1 MKRTRQGQPPCE
13 TPESK
18 PHFHSPQMEAMG
30 LLLLVTRLHHS
41 EIERRIAS
49 LGIHHS
55 QNRMLLRLS
64 CGDGTNSQREL
75 ADAMNISPAAVTAP
89 LKPTVS
95 VSLKALEREGYIT
108 RAMGDEDNRRNTVRI
123 TEEGLRKVEESHRIF
138 EAMDKAAFAGF
149 SDAELAALT
158 ETLRRMADNLRAATE
173 KNAAGAEKSEQ
184 GKEESP

>member
-1 MKRTRQGQPPCE
+1 
-13 TPESK
+13 
-18 PHFHSPQMEAMG
+18 
-30 LLLLVTRLHHS
+30 
-41 EIERRIAS
+41 
-49 LGIHHS
+49 
-55 QNRMLLRLS
+55 MLLRLS

-75 ADAMNISPAAVTAP
+75 ADAMNISPAAVTA
-89 LKPTVS
+89 T
-95 VSLKALEREGYIT
+95 LKALEREGYIT

-138 EAMDKAAFAGF
+138 AMDKAAFAGF

-184 GKEESP
+184 GKEEIP

>member
-1 MKRTRQGQPPCE
+1 MTRTRQGQPPCE
-13 TPESK
+13 TPESN

-64 CGDGTNSQREL
+64 CGNGTNSQREL
-75 ADAMNISPAAVTAP
+75 ADAMNIRPAAVTA
-89 LKPTVS
+89 T
-95 VSLKALEREGYIT
+95 LKALEREGYIT
-108 RAMGDEDNRRNTVRI
+108 RAMGDEDNRRI

-184 GKEESP
+184 GKEEIP

>member
-30 LLLLVTRLHHS
+30 LLLLVTRL
-41 EIERRIAS
+41 
-49 LGIHHS
+49 
-55 QNRMLLRLS
+55 RLS

-75 ADAMNISPAAVTAP
+75 ADAMNISPAAVTA
-89 LKPTVS
+89 T
-95 VSLKALEREGYIT
+95 LKALEREGYIT

-184 GKEESP
+184 GKEEIP

>member
-30 LLLLVTRLHHS
+30 
-41 EIERRIAS
+41 
-49 LGIHHS
+49 
-55 QNRMLLRLS
+55 
-64 CGDGTNSQREL
+64 QREL
-75 ADAMNISPAAVTAP
+75 ADAMNISPAAVTA
-89 LKPTVS
+89 T
-95 VSLKALEREGYIT
+95 LKALEREGYIT

-184 GKEESP
+184 GKEEIP

>member
-1 MKRTRQGQPPCE
+1 M
-13 TPESK
+13 
-18 PHFHSPQMEAMG
+18 
-30 LLLLVTRLHHS
+30 
-41 EIERRIAS
+41 RRRHK
-49 LGIHHS
+49 L
-55 QNRMLLRLS
+55 
-64 CGDGTNSQREL
+64 
-75 ADAMNISPAAVTAP
+75 P
-89 LKPTVS
+89 
-95 VSLKALEREGYIT
+95 LKALEREGYIT

-184 GKEESP
+184 GKEEIP

>member
-1 MKRTRQGQPPCE
+1 MKLRRTTE
-13 TPESK
+13 DYLKTIY
-18 PHFHSPQMEAMG
+18 
-30 LLLLVTRLHHS
+30 LLSQKTEVHGAH
-41 EIERRIAS
+41 IAEK
-49 LGIHHS
+49 LGVS
-55 QNRMLLRLS
+55 
-64 CGDGTNSQREL
+64 
-75 ADAMNISPAAVTAP
+75 
-89 LKPTVS
+89 KPTVS

-184 GKEESP
+184 GKEEIP

>member
-13 TPESK
+13 TPKSK

-75 ADAMNISPAAVTAP
+75 ADAMNISPAAVTA
-89 LKPTVS
+89 T
-95 VSLKALEREGYIT
+95 LKALEREGYIT
-108 RAMGDEDNRRNTVRI
+108 RAMG

-173 KNAAGAEKSEQ
+173 KNTAGAEKSEQ
-184 GKEESP
+184 GKEEIP

>member
-13 TPESK
+13 APESK

-75 ADAMNISPAAVTAP
+75 ADAMNISPAAVTA
-89 LKPTVS
+89 T
-95 VSLKALEREGYIT
+95 LKALEREGYIT

>member
-75 ADAMNISPAAVTAP
+75 ADAMNISPAAVTA
-89 LKPTVS
+89 T
-95 VSLKALEREGYIT
+95 LKALEREGYIT
-108 RAMGDEDNRRNTVRI
+108 RAMGDEATAATPCASQRRDSVR
-123 TEEGLRKVEESHRIF
+123 
-138 EAMDKAAFAGF
+138 
-149 SDAELAALT
+149 
-158 ETLRRMADNLRAATE
+158 LRRATAFL
-173 KNAAGAEKSEQ
+173 KPWIKRRSQASAMRSLQ
-184 GKEESP
+184 P